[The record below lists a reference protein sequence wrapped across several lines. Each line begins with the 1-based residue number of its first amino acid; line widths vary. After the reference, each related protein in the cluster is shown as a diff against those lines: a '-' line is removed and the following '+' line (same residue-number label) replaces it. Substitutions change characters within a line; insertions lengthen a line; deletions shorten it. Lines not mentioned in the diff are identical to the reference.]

1 MQSSQSCEPA
11 SIQGP
16 SQRHLVRTKDTPITQ
31 EIPGVLGAVSRKGST
46 TTEHNKRCSRHCH
59 HFGSDQLRAGN
70 RGPRPTNLFS
80 TVLRGDG
87 QTQTHKGEK
96 SVRRWRQRLARRDD
110 KRRNT
115 THCCPQWELHGAGR
129 TLPCGPQG
137 SGTMG
142 ARGGN
147 RFLLFSATWSVAI
160 VTQPWDTNA
169 LLKPAFSDVIYLCSH
184 NWTKK

>member
-1 MQSSQSCEPA
+1 MDSHHVIGFLGNQPLSLGDWLSKS
-11 SIQGP
+11 
-16 SQRHLVRTKDTPITQ
+16 HLLNITKDTFLTLITQ
-31 EIPGVLGAVSRKGST
+31 EIPGVLGAVSRKRST

-70 RGPRPTNLFS
+70 RGPRPTYLFS
-80 TVLRGDG
+80 TVLRGDR

-129 TLPCGPQG
+129 TLPCALRGAALWGHEEGIDFYCFQPPG
-137 SGTMG
+137 LWPLSRNPGTRM
-142 ARGGN
+142 R
-147 RFLLFSATWSVAI
+147 
-160 VTQPWDTNA
+160 
-169 LLKPAFSDVIYLCSH
+169 C
-184 NWTKK
+184 